1 MQLSSSTCASV
12 SADCQENKYAHTASR
27 LQINLFPMSFFN
39 VINPLCTVPIVG
51 YCASSGGF
59 TTVDV
64 DLYCDRKLFQ
74 IGLVCI
80 GVVSQQTLINIVISR
95 Y

>member
-1 MQLSSSTCASV
+1 
-12 SADCQENKYAHTASR
+12 
-27 LQINLFPMSFFN
+27 
-39 VINPLCTVPIVG
+39 VG

-64 DLYCDRKLFQ
+64 DLYYDRKLFQ

-95 Y
+95 YWWLSICGNYKHSITA